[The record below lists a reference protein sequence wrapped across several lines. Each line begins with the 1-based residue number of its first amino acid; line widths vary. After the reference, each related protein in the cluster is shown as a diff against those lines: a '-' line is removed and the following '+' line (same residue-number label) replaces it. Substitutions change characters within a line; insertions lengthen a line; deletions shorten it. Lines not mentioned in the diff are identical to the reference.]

1 MMLSPPPPVPYVSPG
16 GEKMLLVSWVEY
28 PAMAHVAEP
37 FLRLAGVR
45 LEPRTRQKHDTP
57 GGYGIRPCARELA
70 IARIPSGDQTKV
82 TLPPRS
88 CVATPSWAA
97 DGAHFVFTNTTES
110 GVELWVGDGA
120 TGEVKP
126 LPGVRLNPMLG
137 SSFQWTADQ
146 KGLLV
151 KLVPDDQGAPPPAPL
166 VPPGPSIQETLGQK
180 GESST
185 YEVRDTLQNKHD
197 EDLFD
202 YYGLSQLGIVDIAS
216 GTVKKVGKAAI
227 YTGVNMAPDGVHVI
241 VDTVN
246 KPYSYITTY
255 DRFGKDVA
263 ILDVQKNDVTKIAT
277 LPLHDRVPVHGV
289 PTGPR
294 GFNWRDTEPATLYWV
309 EALDGGDWKQKVPA
323 RDKVMMQ
330 KAPFT
335 SAAVEVTR
343 TEQRFTGFQWSEKAN
358 LSFMHEFDENRHW
371 MRVFTID
378 VDKPGTKPKVLFDLS
393 SDEKYKNPG
402 SLVMKELPNGGWV
415 VRQDGNHVYLRGQ
428 GASPTGDRPF
438 LDRLDVTT
446 TKMERLF
453 RSEKTA
459 LESFL
464 AFTPPTGAGK
474 PGETFLTWHQS
485 PTTPP
490 NAFVRTLGAPVP
502 LVEAEPAYASSSTPV
517 TKMPDPTPQVRAIK
531 KKLVKYKRKDGT
543 DLSFTLYTPPDYKE
557 GTRVPAVLYAY
568 PLDYADAKQAGQ
580 VTGSE
585 QTFTRLRQYRLL
597 LLAGYAIIDNAAF
610 PIVGDPKKAYDT
622 YLDQLVD
629 DAKAAVDEAVKLG
642 VVDPERIA
650 VTGHSHGAL
659 MTANLLAHTSL
670 FRAGMATSGSYNK
683 TLTPFGFQSERR
695 SVWEAQNV
703 YLKASTFFFADKLKS
718 PLLIMHGEDDA
729 NPGTTPLQA
738 HKLYEAIRGNGGTA
752 RLVMLPH
759 EPHWYTAQE
768 SNEQFVAE
776 MLRWFDKYVKNA
788 PPREK
793 EKPTAAAAPAPK
805 PAAAPTPAKK

>member
-1 MMLSPPPPVPYVSPG
+1 MLSPAPPTPYVSPG
-16 GEKMLLVSWVEY
+16 GEKMLLISWVEY
-28 PAMAHVAEP
+28 PSMAHVAEP

-57 GGYGIRPCARELA
+57 GGYGIRPCAREFS
-70 IARIPSGDQTKV
+70 IAKIPSGEQTKV
-82 TLPPRS
+82 TLPARS
-88 CVATPSWAA
+88 CAASPSWAA
-97 DGAHFVFTNTTES
+97 DGAHFVFTNTTDS

-120 TGEVKP
+120 TGEIKP
-126 LPGVRLNPMLG
+126 LPNVRLNPMLG
-137 SSFQWTADQ
+137 SAFQWTADQ

-151 KLVPDDQGAPPPAPL
+151 KLVPENQGAPPRAPV

-180 GESST
+180 GQSST

-202 YYGLSQLGIVDIAS
+202 YYGLSQLALVDIA
-216 GTVKKVGKAAI
+216 GGVKKVGAPAI
-227 YTGVNMAPDGVHVI
+227 YSDVNMAPDGVHVI
-241 VDTVN
+241 VDTIN

-255 DRFGKDVA
+255 SRFGKDVSV
-263 ILDVQKNDVTKIAT
+263 LDVQKNETKKLAT

-323 RDKVMMQ
+323 RDKIMMQ

-335 SAAVEVTR
+335 SPAVEVTR
-343 TEQRFTGFQWSEKAN
+343 TEQRFAGFQWTDKPS

-371 MRVFTID
+371 TRVFTID
-378 VDKPGTKPKVLFDLS
+378 VDKPGNKGKVLFDLS
-393 SDEKYKNPG
+393 SDEKYKDPG
-402 SLVMKELPNGGWV
+402 DFVMKTLPNGGRI
-415 VRQDGNHVYLRGQ
+415 VRQDGNHVYLRGR
-428 GASPTGDRPF
+428 GASPIGDRPF

-446 TKMERLF
+446 NKTERLF
-453 RSEKTA
+453 RSDKNAYET
-459 LESFL
+459 FV
-464 AFTPPTGAGK
+464 AFAPPAAGTK
-474 PGETFLTWHQS
+474 PGETFLSWHQS
-485 PTTPP
+485 PTDPP
-490 NAFVRTLGAPVP
+490 NAFLRTLGAAQAPADG
-502 LVEAEPAYASSSTPV
+502 EAAFTSTSVPV

-557 GTRVPAVLYAY
+557 GTKVPAILYAY

-580 VTGSE
+580 VSGSE
-585 QTFTRLRQYRLL
+585 QTFTRLKQYRLL

-622 YLDQLVD
+622 YLEQLTD
-629 DAKAAVDEAVKLG
+629 DAKAAVDEAVKTG

-659 MTANLLAHTSL
+659 MTANLLTHTNL

-683 TLTPFGFQSERR
+683 TLTPFGFQNERR
-695 SVWEAQNV
+695 SVWEAQSV
-703 YLKASTFFFADKLKS
+703 YLKASPFFYADKIKN
-718 PLLIMHGEDDA
+718 PILIMHGDDDA

-768 SNEQFVAE
+768 SNEQFVSE

-788 PPREK
+788 PPRDK
-793 EKPTAAAAPAPK
+793 EKPAAK
-805 PAAAPTPAKK
+805 PATPATGAKK